1 MSDVTAV
8 DEEPNMTAAA
18 VKTPEPGL
26 AAPEEEFGATGRAF
40 DRLRLDAEFSWEINV
55 ETAKA

>member
-1 MSDVTAV
+1 M
-8 DEEPNMTAAA
+8 
-18 VKTPEPGL
+18 PEPRL